1 MEHKRQKE
9 GEAHEIS
16 CASVFLWRENGQ
28 NKRAGKQ
35 FASLLGGVV
44 GFKKYYIIFLI
55 ILRNQLRESLELC

>member
-35 FASLLGGVV
+35 IASLLGGVV
-44 GFKKYYIIFLI
+44 GLKKLFFDYFA
-55 ILRNQLRESLELC
+55 